1 MAPEQVRCEA
11 VTAATDVFS
20 LGCMLY
26 EMISGR
32 RGFQRSSPA
41 STLIAIL
48 TEESVPVVGAVQ
60 TFHASSIAGSVIASR
75 RIRAGGLSPHGTWR

>member
-26 EMISGR
+26 EMISGGR
-32 RGFQRSSPA
+32 AFQRSSPA

-48 TEESVPVVGAVQ
+48 TEEPVPVDQCGPDIPRELNRWIG
-60 TFHASSIAGSVIASR
+60 HC
-75 RIRAGGLSPHGTWR
+75 L